1 MESFLYL
8 TRLFGGRRRDR
19 GQDSSGPLT
28 APLLEV
34 EAGNVGNQLP
44 SGWPAGQA

>member
-19 GQDSSGPLT
+19 GQDSSGLLT

-34 EAGNVGNQLP
+34 EAGNVGNQWLASRP
-44 SGWPAGQA
+44 SLN